1 MGVGLL
7 NVTFEDAEKAL
18 EVFRRFPRHLGACL
32 RAVRFLDDAGYR
44 AEAHSVAGAY
54 AAQMGS
60 GGGDALLAFAQQA
73 KVRRYATG
81 ESIIA
86 EGVQTDCAYVLLKG
100 DARVR
105 RLGVGELA
113 VIPPSSIV
121 GEIAALTGTARTA
134 SVYARG
140 EVSALEM
147 APAAL
152 AELARRMPGVYPA
165 LREVTRE
172 RLVSQMM
179 GAGSVFGGIGKVERA
194 ALFEQCLPMTF
205 GEGTLVVREG
215 DAGKALCI
223 IASGMAHVWHGDA
236 DSKHVIAA
244 LGPGEI
250 FGEVALVF
258 DRVATATV
266 EAITPLTCFALA
278 VERFEDTM
286 RRFPTSRDRI
296 VALARDRLT
305 ADQHIE
311 LSQPPM
317 PKV

>member
-1 MGVGLL
+1 MPK
-7 NVTFEDAEKAL
+7 VTFDDAETAL
-18 EVFRRFPRHLGACL
+18 EVYRRFPRHFGACV

-44 AEAHSVAGAY
+44 AEAHSVACAY

-60 GGGDALLAFAQQA
+60 GESGGAALLAFAQQA
-73 KVRRYATG
+73 QVRHYAAG
-81 ESIIA
+81 ESIIS
-86 EGVQTDCAYVLLKG
+86 EGLQDDAAYVLLRG

-105 RLGVGELA
+105 RLGIGELA
-113 VIPPSSIV
+113 VIPPSSVV

-140 EVSALEM
+140 DVAALEM
-147 APAAL
+147 TPAAL

-172 RLVSQMM
+172 RLVSQLM
-179 GAGSVFGGIGKVERA
+179 GAGSVFGGIGKAERA

-205 GEGTLVVREG
+205 GEGHVVVREG
-215 DAGKALCI
+215 EPGKALCI
-223 IASGMAHVWHGDA
+223 IASGMAHVWHGTA
-236 DSKHVIAA
+236 ASKQVIAA
-244 LGPGEI
+244 LGPGEV
-250 FGEVALVF
+250 FGEVSLVF
-258 DRVATATV
+258 DRVATANV

-278 VERFEDTM
+278 VERFAETM

-296 VALARDRLT
+296 VALARERLVSDR
-305 ADQHIE
+305 HIE
-311 LSQPPM
+311 LSRPPM